1 MTKPNLENNL
11 IIEELQNERDRQ
23 EIEERFPCLKPF
35 KISTNKPGTKVLTAK
50 NKKKTMTLGVAVLQ
64 IWFSSNQKNKEAAM
78 SCIYVK
84 KDWRRLGIGTAL
96 LKEAENICISKGVN
110 KLAIIYN
117 TENNAVESLIH
128 RSNGWQIKETL
139 TGYLFESKQKVWPII
154 ESLKKATRSRTIGF
168 SIRPLLD
175 CDHDALIQASGAD
188 GTPKWAQLDRHQI
201 DRAEQEYSRVIYKG
215 ECIIGWVITV
225 AVDQETLDY
234 HILWTT
240 NTHRDSGS
248 KLTAIKALTE
258 IIGAAHFSSEPVDRQ
273 KGDDSG
279 SPWKKGFFISRTDN
293 AMINNFARKRLTGSA
308 SQQNRLNL
316 GEKRFNKT

>member
-1 MTKPNLENNL
+1 MTKTILKNNL
-11 IIEELQNERDRQ
+11 IIEELQSERDRQ
-23 EIEERFPCLKPF
+23 EIEGQFPCLKPF
-35 KISTNKPGTKVLTAK
+35 KISRNTPRTRVLAAK
-50 NKKKTMTLGVAVLQ
+50 NKMKTMTLGVAVMQ
-64 IWFSSNQKNKEAAM
+64 IPPGSNQTNKGATI

-84 KDWRRLGIGTAL
+84 KNWRRLGIGTAL

-128 RSNGWQIKETL
+128 RSNGWQITEAL
-139 TGYLFESKQKVWPII
+139 TGFLFESKEKVRPTVA
-154 ESLKKATRSRTIGF
+154 SLNKAIKSRTIGF

-175 CDHDALIQASGAD
+175 CDHDELVQASRAD
-188 GTPKWAQLDRHQI
+188 GTPKWAQLDRDTI
-201 DRAEQEYSRVIYKG
+201 DRAEQEYSRVIYKD

-258 IIGAAHFSSEPVDRQ
+258 IIGAAHFSSEPDDRQ
-273 KGDDSG
+273 KADDSG

-293 AMINNFARKRLTGSA
+293 VMMNNFASKRLTGSA
-308 SQQNRLNL
+308 SQQSRLNQ
-316 GEKRFNKT
+316 GEKWLDK